1 MTTTPTEEKMTAKM
15 RIAAAAGL
23 LAMGLALPAQ
33 AQDQVRTTSITA
45 YTGFYIYVADRLG
58 LFAEHGIETEP
69 RWFPSGAPIM
79 QEAAAAQWDISFL
92 GAPPTVLGG
101 PALGLMTVGMIAE
114 EGSMHELI
122 GRPDFVAAARENPE
136 TLRGAQIFVTTMSTG
151 HYMTESC
158 LQSMGLTMDDVR
170 VLPSEQQAT
179 LSAFV
184 TGQGDLAQVWSPQ
197 TTALKARGNEVLC
210 GAAELELSM
219 PGVTVA
225 HPAFIARTDP
235 DVIVRW
241 LRATDAAVQWIR
253 EDRARTFEMYREY
266 DAFRGFNFADEFL
279 ETEVD
284 LVMSTY
290 MDLGQQIEMLSASAD
305 GRPPI
310 VTSFEGIAEFFI
322 RQGRLQDLPDYLP
335 VIDPQYLVAAAAD

>member
-1 MTTTPTEEKMTAKM
+1 MLTKTKT
-15 RIAAAAGL
+15 L
-23 LAMGLALPAQ
+23 LATSLIALGATLPAA

-45 YTGFYIYVADRLG
+45 YTGFYIYVADELG
-58 LFAEHGIETEP
+58 LFEKHGIDTEP

-136 TLRGAQIFVTTMSTG
+136 NLRGAQVFVTTMSTG

-158 LQSMGLTMDDVR
+158 LQSMGLSMDDVR
-170 VLPSEQQAT
+170 ILPSEQQAT

-184 TGQGDLAQVWSPQ
+184 AGQGDLAQVWSPQ

-210 GAAELELSM
+210 GAAELGLSM

-225 HPAFIARTDP
+225 HPDFIARTDP

-241 LRATDAAVQWIR
+241 LRATDEAVQWIR
-253 EDRARTFEMYREY
+253 EDRERTFDMYRAY
-266 DAFRGFNFADEFL
+266 DAFRGFNFEDVML

-290 MDLGQQIEMLSASAD
+290 MDAGQQLELLSPGAD
-305 GRPPI
+305 GHPPI
-310 VTSFEGIAEFFI
+310 ATSFERIAEFFI
-322 RQGRLQDLPDYLP
+322 RQGRLQSVPDYLP
-335 VIDPQYLVAAAAD
+335 VIDPQYLSSIVTDN

>member
-1 MTTTPTEEKMTAKM
+1 MLTKTKTLLATSLIALGATLP
-15 RIAAAAGL
+15 AAA
-23 LAMGLALPAQ
+23 
-33 AQDQVRTTSITA
+33 QDRVRTTSITA
-45 YTGFYIYVADRLG
+45 YTGFYIYVADELG
-58 LFAEHGIETEP
+58 LFEKHGIDTEP

-122 GRPDFVAAARENPE
+122 GRPDFVAAARENPDS
-136 TLRGAQIFVTTMSTG
+136 LRGAQVFVTTMSTG

-158 LQSMGLTMDDVR
+158 LQSMGLSMDDVR
-170 VLPSEQQAT
+170 ILPSEQQAT

-184 TGQGDLAQVWSPQ
+184 VGQGDLAQVWSPQ
-197 TTALKARGNEVLC
+197 TTALKSRGNEVLC
-210 GAAELELSM
+210 GAAELGLSM

-225 HPAFIARTDP
+225 HPAFIARADP

-241 LRATDAAVQWIR
+241 LRATDEAVQWIR
-253 EDRARTFEMYREY
+253 EDRERTFEMYRAY
-266 DAFRGFNFADEFL
+266 DAFRGFNFEDEML

-290 MDLGQQIEMLSASAD
+290 MDAGQQLELLSPGAD

-310 VTSFEGIAEFFI
+310 AASFEGIAEFFI
-322 RQGRLQDLPDYLP
+322 RQGRLQSVPDYLP
-335 VIDPQYLVAAAAD
+335 VIDPQYLSSIVTDN

>member
-1 MTTTPTEEKMTAKM
+1 MFENTKA
-15 RIAAAAGL
+15 L
-23 LAMGLALPAQ
+23 LAGSLIALGAAMPAL

-45 YTGFYIYVADRLG
+45 YTGFYIYVADELG
-58 LFAEHGIETEP
+58 LFEKHGIETEP

-79 QEAAAAQWDISFL
+79 QEAAAGQWDISFL

-101 PALGLMTVGMIAE
+101 PALGLMTIGMIAE

-122 GRPDFVAAARENPE
+122 GRPDFVAAARENAKN
-136 TLRGAQIFVTTMSTG
+136 LSGAQVFVTTMSTG
-151 HYMTESC
+151 HYMVESC
-158 LQSMGLTMDDVR
+158 LQSMGLSMEDVR

-184 TGQGDLAQVWSPQ
+184 AGQGDLAQVWSPQ

-210 GAAELELSM
+210 GAAELGLSM

-225 HPAFIARTDP
+225 HPDFIAETDP

-241 LRATDAAVQWIR
+241 LRATEEAVQWIR
-253 EDRARTFEMYREY
+253 EDRARTFEMYRAY
-266 DAFRGFNFADEFL
+266 DAFRGFNFEDEML
-279 ETEVD
+279 EGEVD

-290 MDLGQQIEMLSASAD
+290 MDVKQQQEFLSPGAD

-310 VTSFEGIAEFFI
+310 AGSFEGIAEFFI
-322 RQGRLQDLPDYLP
+322 RQGRLQSVPDYLP
-335 VIDPQYLVAAAAD
+335 VIDPQYLSAIVADN